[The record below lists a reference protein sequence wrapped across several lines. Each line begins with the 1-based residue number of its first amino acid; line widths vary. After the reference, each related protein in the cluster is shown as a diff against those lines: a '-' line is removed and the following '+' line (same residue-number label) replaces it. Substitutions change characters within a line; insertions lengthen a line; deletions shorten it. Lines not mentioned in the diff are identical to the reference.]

1 MIFVTVGSQKFP
13 FDRLLSRVDQMAGEG
28 AAAEEVFMQTGCSG
42 YSPRHCRYW
51 PFCHQEQF
59 AALMEQCAVLI
70 THGGAGTMIDAIRRG
85 KKIIAVP
92 RLARY
97 GEHVDDHQM
106 ELTQRFHEMGLV
118 CACPDTA
125 RLPEALA
132 AVRSLGSGEYP
143 SNTEAFIASVEEFI
157 RSI

>member
-28 AAAEEVFMQTGCSG
+28 AVAEEVFMQTGCSG
-42 YSPRHCRYW
+42 YIPRHCRYR

-106 ELTQRFHEMGLV
+106 ELAMRLQELNLLRV
-118 CACPDTA
+118 CPDVEL
-125 RLPEALA
+125 LPE
-132 AVRSLGSGEYP
+132 VLGDLNAHNFQAFH
-143 SNTEAFIASVEEFI
+143 SNTETFLASLDGYI
-157 RSI
+157 RSL

>member
-28 AAAEEVFMQTGCSG
+28 AVAEEVFMQTGCSG
-42 YSPRHCRYW
+42 YIPRHCRYR

-106 ELTQRFHEMGLV
+106 ELAAQFHALNLLCV
-118 CACPDTA
+118 CLDVE
-125 RLPEALA
+125 RLPEAL
-132 AVRSLGSGEYP
+132 RDLGGRRFHRFR
-143 SNTEAFIASVEEFI
+143 SNTEAFLTSLDGYI
-157 RSI
+157 RSL